1 MRTAGSNPGGI
12 GIGPLFLG
20 IEGGGTRTVAIW
32 ADAQGTPGRR
42 LEAGAANLRLISDA
56 QLRFQLRSLAGQLPS
71 PAAVAIGLAGA
82 STESDR
88 ARIRAAAAKVW
99 PGTPCLATND
109 LETALA
115 AAATSSAKPPRVRV
129 LVLSGTGSCCY
140 GRAADGRT
148 AKAGGW
154 GHLLGDRG
162 SAYEIALNA
171 LKRVLWAFDRSGA
184 WPQLGQR
191 LLRVLLLNEPD
202 QLTAWIQSA
211 SKTDIAALAVEVFA
225 AWKNH
230 DKMAAE
236 ILAEAAE
243 RLAVDAVACA
253 RRLARKAEAV
263 QFVFAGGTLLKQ
275 PRFAQRTG
283 REVRRLWPRAR
294 ILLLQREGAWG
305 AVALAKQ
312 MLAGLDLQ
320 GSSGESGGFS
330 GGIGGAPLSAFRTRN
345 SLKAGQRT
353 GRTVPALAATQN
365 AARLPPPSRLT
376 SPASISPTE
385 QRNPRSMKLD
395 RMPLDR
401 AIRLMLSEE
410 AKVPAAILA
419 ERRKIERALRLIVHA
434 FKRGGR
440 LFYVGAGT
448 SGRLGVLDA
457 SECPP
462 TFGTPPDQVQGIIA
476 GGQRALWQAIEG
488 AEDDGEAGADAI
500 RFRAVGARD
509 VVVGIAASG
518 RTPFVWGALR
528 QAKRSGAATVLL
540 CFNPTMAIARANQP
554 TVAIAPAIGPEVL
567 TGSTRLKAGTAT
579 KIILN
584 LFTTLAMVRLGKVIG
599 NLMVDVHPSNTKLR
613 LRAVR
618 MVQTLTGVKAEAAEK
633 ALVRSGWIVKKA
645 CQRLRR

>member
-1 MRTAGSNPGGI
+1 MSQAVRISKAQDSDGT

-20 IEGGGTRTVAIW
+20 IEGGGTRTVAIL
-32 ADAQGTPGRR
+32 ADAPGTPGRR

-56 QLRFQLRSLAGQLPS
+56 QLRFQLRSLAEQLPS

-171 LKRVLWAFDRSGA
+171 LKRVLCAFDRSGA

-202 QLTAWIQSA
+202 QLTVWIQSA
-211 SKTDIAALAVEVFA
+211 SKTDIADLAVEVFA

-243 RLAVDAVACA
+243 RLAADAVACA

-275 PRFAQRTG
+275 PRFAQWTG
-283 REVRRLWPRAR
+283 RAVRRLWPRAR
-294 ILLLQREGAWG
+294 IVSLRREGAWG

-312 MLAGLDLQ
+312 MLESPDLQ
-320 GSSGESGGFS
+320 GSNGHSGA
-330 GGIGGAPLSAFRTRN
+330 APKNATRPQPR
-345 SLKAGQRT
+345 S
-353 GRTVPALAATQN
+353 P
-365 AARLPPPSRLT
+365 LT
-376 SPASISPTE
+376 SPASLSPTE
-385 QRNPRSMKLD
+385 LRNPRSMKLD
-395 RMPLDR
+395 RMPLDK

-410 AKVPAAILA
+410 AKVPPAILA
-419 ERRKIERALRLIVHA
+419 ERRKIERALRLIVRA

-500 RFRAVGARD
+500 RFRAVGACD

-540 CFNPTMAIARANQP
+540 CFNPTMAIARANRP
-554 TVAIAPAIGPEVL
+554 TVVIAPAIGPEVL

-584 LFTTLAMVRLGKVIG
+584 LFTTLAMVRLGKVTG

-618 MVQTLTGVKAEAAEK
+618 MVQTLTGVKAEAAEQ

>member
-1 MRTAGSNPGGI
+1 M
-12 GIGPLFLG
+12 
-20 IEGGGTRTVAIW
+20 AIL
-32 ADAQGTPGRR
+32 ADAPGTPGRR

-56 QLRFQLRSLAGQLPS
+56 QLRFQLRSLAEQLPS

-171 LKRVLWAFDRSGA
+171 LKRVLCAFDRSGA

-202 QLTAWIQSA
+202 QLTVWIQSA
-211 SKTDIAALAVEVFA
+211 SKTDIADLAVEVFA

-243 RLAVDAVACA
+243 RLAADAVACA

-275 PRFAQRTG
+275 PHFAQWTG
-283 REVRRLWPRAR
+283 RAVRRLWPRAR
-294 ILLLQREGAWG
+294 IVSLRREGAWG

-312 MLAGLDLQ
+312 MLESPDLQ
-320 GSSGESGGFS
+320 RS
-330 GGIGGAPLSAFRTRN
+330 
-345 SLKAGQRT
+345 
-353 GRTVPALAATQN
+353 
-365 AARLPPPSRLT
+365 
-376 SPASISPTE
+376 SPASLSPTE

-395 RMPLDR
+395 RMPLDK

-410 AKVPAAILA
+410 AKVPPAILA
-419 ERRKIERALRLIVHA
+419 ERRKIERALRLIVRA

-488 AEDDGEAGADAI
+488 AEDDGEAGAEAI

-540 CFNPTMAIARANQP
+540 CFNPTMAIARANRP
-554 TVAIAPAIGPEVL
+554 TVVIAPAIGPEVL

-584 LFTTLAMVRLGKVIG
+584 LFTTLAMVRLGKVTG

-618 MVQTLTGVKAEAAEK
+618 MVQTLTGVKAEAAEQ